1 MLKRLATVA
10 ATAALIVGVPA
21 AAHADPTKGDL
32 ITLDCENGASY
43 DIIAFSNGAWSPGLR
58 TDGNGVLRP
67 VAFDI
72 TGTFTPVGGEPE
84 EVFSESTSKQ
94 VGAKTQTTDCT
105 FTETSTDETGTF
117 VLDGSV
123 TIVVPRG

>member
-32 ITLDCENGASY
+32 ITLDCDNGETY
-43 DIIAFSNGAWSPGLR
+43 EIIAFSNGAWSPGLL
-58 TDGNGVLRP
+58 TEGNGVLRP
-67 VAFDI
+67 VALDI

-84 EVFSESTSKQ
+84 EVFSESTSKN
-94 VGAKTQTTDCT
+94 VGAKTETTGCT
-105 FTETSTDETGTF
+105 FTETSTDDTGTF
-117 VLDGSV
+117 VIDGSV
-123 TIVVPRG
+123 TIVLPRG